1 MRLSS
6 PMNAQYPRAYE
17 IFSRSSTV
25 LVVLFGVALMA
36 TRGLSTGC
44 EFFAG
49 YLVEQS
55 LSIDNLFVFIM
66 LFDYFQVP
74 LELQSRVLSWG
85 IAGAIA
91 LRGLMIGVGVAAIQK
106 FKSVILVF
114 AGILLASSYKL
125 LTETEGEGKDMDDN
139 IIMRFTTSLFPN
151 TSSDFDGDK
160 FFVTNDMGKRMAT
173 PLFLCLVC
181 VELSDFV
188 FAVDS
193 IPAVLGVSK
202 DPLVVYASNIFA
214 ILALRS
220 LYTLVAKAVTEL
232 HYLKPAVATVLGFV
246 GIKMIAEY
254 FHVEIGTGTSLGVV
268 CSILGSGILAS
279 LWENNKSSVQ
289 MPSVS
294 LPSWTNITLTT

>member
-1 MRLSS
+1 M
-6 PMNAQYPRAYE
+6 
-17 IFSRSSTV
+17 
-25 LVVLFGVALMA
+25 FGAFLIA
-36 TRGLSTGC
+36 TRGLSTGH

-66 LFDYFQVP
+66 LFDYFRVP

-106 FKSVILVF
+106 FKAVILVF
-114 AGILLASSYKL
+114 AGILLASSFKL
-125 LTETEGEGKDMDDN
+125 LTETEGDEEGVAGNFVMKL
-139 IIMRFTTSLFPN
+139 TTALFPN
-151 TSSDFDGDK
+151 TTADFHGEQ
-160 FFVTNDMGKRMAT
+160 FFVTSDMGQRMAT

-214 ILALRS
+214 IIALRS

-246 GIKMIAEY
+246 GMKMIAEY
-254 FHVEIGTGTSLGVV
+254 FHVEIGTGTSLGIV
-268 CSILGSGILAS
+268 CSLLAS
-279 LWENNKSSVQ
+279 GLLASIWENNMTSLQ
-289 MPSVS
+289 LPSVS
-294 LPSWTNITLTT
+294 LPSWTNMTLTT